1 MDYER
6 TETPLLNRKQTAL
19 EIKRLINDFYT
30 DLDIIK
36 IPFAGKLV
44 ALSSLPFNTYFDYIR
59 RLPYKRDRAP
69 VEQIGRPAWV
79 MEKRANGR
87 DCKKAAIMISAYLK
101 YHRIPFRL
109 IGSSTRKDRAIH
121 HIFPQMFTGGQWVNV
136 DATYSDYE
144 IGQQKTVT
152 AKEIL

>member
-6 TETPLLNRKQTAL
+6 TETPLRDRRQTAQR
-19 EIKRLINDFYT
+19 IKELINAYYT

-36 IPFAGKLV
+36 IPVAGKLV
-44 ALSSLPFNTYFDYIR
+44 PLSALPFEQYFDYIR
-59 RLPYKRDRAP
+59 KLPYKRDKAP
-69 VEQIGRPAWV
+69 IEQIGRPAWV

-101 YHRIPFRL
+101 YHRIPYRL
-109 IGSSTRKDRAIH
+109 IGSSSRRDRAIH

-136 DATYSDYE
+136 DATYSDYS